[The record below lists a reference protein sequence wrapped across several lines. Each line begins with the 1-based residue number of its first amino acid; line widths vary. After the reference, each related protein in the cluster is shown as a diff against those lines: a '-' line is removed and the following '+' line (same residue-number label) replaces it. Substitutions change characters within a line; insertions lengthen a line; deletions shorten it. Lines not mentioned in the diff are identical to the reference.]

1 MKKDSKINKLLS
13 CNKLLKWI
21 FKNSSIGYKSAQSDT
36 NSVSSLSLLID
47 MNGSHRKVIE
57 NQFKDKQPANKS
69 RFTRK
74 KRKNSRKAV
83 DQQAGMFKI
92 GSFRKKFTLRND
104 FVEQI
109 DSKEAYLDRLWNPKC
124 KKIVDNT
131 PDTANPLRFES
142 NFDPSDV
149 DQRKPTYLIKHKP
162 SDIVNLLLGLNKC
175 SICES
180 ELVELDS
187 PLEIMPCRCIFHLYC
202 LISSHLLLKKIC
214 PLCYSRFSKKQ
225 ITSYNEKWK
234 SRYWLT

>member
-21 FKNSSIGYKSAQSDT
+21 FKNSSIGYKSVQSDT

-57 NQFKDKQPANKS
+57 NQFKDKQTANKS

-83 DQQAGMFKI
+83 DQQAGMFK
-92 GSFRKKFTLRND
+92 GGNCRKKFTLKND
-104 FVEQI
+104 FSEQI
-109 DSKEAYLDRLWNPKC
+109 DSKEYLDRLWNPKC
-124 KKIVDNT
+124 NKIDNSR
-131 PDTANPLRFES
+131 DTANLLRFET
-142 NFDPSDV
+142 NFDPFDL
-149 DQRKPTYLIKHKP
+149 DQRKPAYLIQHKP
-162 SDIVNLLLGLNKC
+162 SDIVNLLLGLNEC

-187 PLEIMPCRCIFHLYC
+187 PLEILPCRCIFHLYC
-202 LISSHLLLKKIC
+202 LSSHLLWKKFC
-214 PLCYSRFSKKQ
+214 PFCYTCFSKKQ

-234 SRYWLT
+234 SRYWLA